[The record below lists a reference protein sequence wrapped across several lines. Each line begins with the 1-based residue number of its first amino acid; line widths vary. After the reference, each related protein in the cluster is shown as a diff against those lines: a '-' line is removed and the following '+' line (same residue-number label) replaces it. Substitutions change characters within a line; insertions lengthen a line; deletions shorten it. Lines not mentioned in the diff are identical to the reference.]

1 MAHQHFLYRI
11 DFNIFFKCSLIILC
25 YFGQFITLKKNLC
38 NFSSVLITKIVGM
51 FHKSKAKMGVPGIR
65 AFSSRGYLDFE
76 YLLLVVFLIYQR
88 PAKPS
93 RTKLFS
99 CFTFKSSDKVFIR
112 TKIFDIAAAKVSIG
126 LPPVFGAIDF
136 Q

>member
-1 MAHQHFLYRI
+1 
-11 DFNIFFKCSLIILC
+11 
-25 YFGQFITLKKNLC
+25 
-38 NFSSVLITKIVGM
+38 M

-88 PAKPS
+88 PAKTEPNCLVAS
-93 RTKLFS
+93 LLKVVTKFS
-99 CFTFKSSDKVFIR
+99 YEPKS
-112 TKIFDIAAAKVSIG
+112 FDIAAAKVSIG

-136 Q
+136 HRNGYISSSIIS